1 MRGYRG
7 SDGAQGDHVAHVV
20 SRYVALFGAILI
32 VIVTLGAYGDVGLIR
47 RLRAVE
53 LTSFERGHATVV
65 PGSVGYFVLYQ
76 SIWAG
81 FAATFLAAGAETAGA
96 AWHTHWPLGLLFI
109 CLGSA
114 CASAPALASVG
125 TLRRGRIVLTADD
138 IVHEGWSSR
147 TRLPWADVAGV
158 MAAFEQQPLIVITG
172 SNGEQWNHE
181 VTTPHVPL
189 GRARRPIWMLDR
201 PARSGS
207 ICVECP
213 RLAVDEHRVLRFL
226 SFYADNPAF
235 RSELGTQLSLDRWRA
250 LR

>member
-1 MRGYRG
+1 MVFLAGLAALCVAIAVQMAR
-7 SDGAQGDHVAHVV
+7 SDDHVAHVV
-20 SRYVALFGAILI
+20 SKYVALFGAILI
-32 VIVTLGAYGDVGLIR
+32 VIVALGAYGDVGLIR

-53 LTSFERGHATVV
+53 LT
-65 PGSVGYFVLYQ
+65 
-76 SIWAG
+76 
-81 FAATFLAAGAETAGA
+81 
-96 AWHTHWPLGLLFI
+96 
-109 CLGSA
+109 
-114 CASAPALASVG
+114 
-125 TLRRGRIVLTADD
+125 ADD
-138 IVHEGWSSR
+138 IVREGWSSR